1 MLLPEAN
8 LDRYRFPVNSAS
20 PADGSTP
27 ASLDAEAAAFDQR
40 IEERKQA
47 GYIPDL
53 RRAVKC
59 DYFYKSF
66 WRDPHF
72 VRLYL
77 GFHLSVLQDFLN
89 RFGRP
94 QGRLLDVGCGPGYF
108 SLEFA
113 RSGFDV
119 TGIDISSKAITAARE
134 TFASSPRYDG
144 FGSLRYEVQS
154 LDDVQGEFD
163 IITFTGVV
171 HHFPEPD
178 GVLLKAK
185 SLLAPGGIVLCLE
198 PCHERW
204 REQDAAIVAL
214 IRGLLSATGHWYEP
228 ELSKSLLSSE
238 AWAKYVTEIHTEY
251 VTERD
256 PHERGQS
263 PNDNASSGAQILE
276 SLRRHF
282 LELESRE
289 SVSFIYRL
297 LGGLRGPDS
306 LVHPI
311 AELLTAFDHFGVERG
326 HLQPNAFL
334 WAGKKG

>member
-1 MLLPEAN
+1 MNGATPHIM
-8 LDRYRFPVNSAS
+8 AS
-20 PADGSTP
+20 ST
-27 ASLDAEAAAFDQR
+27 SLDAEAAAFDQR

-89 RFGRP
+89 RFGCSR
-94 QGRLLDVGCGPGYF
+94 GRLLDVGCGPGYF

-113 RSGFDV
+113 RSGYDV
-119 TGIDISSKAITAARE
+119 TGIDISAKAILAARE
-134 TFASSPRYDG
+134 TLASCPPCEG
-144 FGSLRYEVQS
+144 FGSLRYEVQP
-154 LDDVQGEFD
+154 LEDVHGEFD
-163 IITFTGVV
+163 VITFTGVV
-171 HHFPEPD
+171 HHFPDPN
-178 GVLLKAK
+178 GVLLKAR
-185 SLLAPGGIVLCLE
+185 SLLAPDGIVLCLE

-204 REQDAAIVAL
+204 RELDAAIVAL
-214 IRGLLSATGHWYEP
+214 IRGLLSATGNWYES
-228 ELSKSLLSSE
+228 ELSKSLISTE
-238 AWAKYVTEIHTEY
+238 AWATYVTEVHTEY

-263 PNDNASSGAQILE
+263 PNDNSSSGEQILE
-276 SLRRHF
+276 CLRRHF
-282 LELESRE
+282 VELEYRE

-311 AELLTAFDHFGVERG
+311 ADLLTAFDHFCVERG

-334 WAGKKG
+334 WTGRKG